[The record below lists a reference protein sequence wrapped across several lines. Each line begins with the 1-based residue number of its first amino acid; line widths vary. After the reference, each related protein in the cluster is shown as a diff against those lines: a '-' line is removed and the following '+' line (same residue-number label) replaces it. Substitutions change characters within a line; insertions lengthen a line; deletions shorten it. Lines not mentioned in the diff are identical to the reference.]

1 MRLSPETT
9 LGTVQ
14 GRAVKET
21 KHVAVAHENTFGKHN
36 WSADFIYMPHSRML
50 YNVRDGIAVPSRHKS

>member
-1 MRLSPETT
+1 MRPSPETT

-14 GRAVKET
+14 GRAMKET

-36 WSADFIYMPHSRML
+36 CFADFIYVPHSSML
-50 YNVRDGIAVPSRHKS
+50 YNVRDYIVVLSKHKS